1 MLSLCNLFCTIIFPT
16 FPPAIFRGGYF
27 MTPSQLPDILV
38 DQMRKGDFRAFETL
52 FNTYWEELYQYTAR
66 ILASEED
73 ARDLIQDLFADIWER
88 REQLQIQTHIRYYLF
103 SAVRKKILCKFR
115 DNGLKEKHLEKFVL
129 HEELRSELTLN
140 TLIHKDILSQLQE
153 DLQALPEKERQV
165 FRWYHFDELS
175 IREIARLNGTAEQ
188 TVRNQLNNAYHKARG
203 IIGKL
208 MMFL

>member
-1 MLSLCNLFCTIIFPT
+1 M
-16 FPPAIFRGGYF
+16 G
-27 MTPSQLPDILV
+27 PSQLPHILV
-38 DQMRKGDFRAFETL
+38 DQMRNGDFKAFETL
-52 FNTYWEELYQYTAR
+52 FNTYWEALYQYTAR

-88 REQLQIQTHIRYYLF
+88 REQLNVHTHIRFYLF

-115 DNGLKEKHLEKFVL
+115 DDGLKEKHLEKFVL
-129 HEELRSELTLN
+129 HDDLRSELTLN
-140 TLIHKDILSQLQE
+140 TLIHKDILFQLQE

-165 FRWYHFDELS
+165 FTWYHFDELS
-175 IREIARLNGTAEQ
+175 IREIAQLNGTAEQ

-208 MMFL
+208 MMML